1 VITLGGRSFTGP
13 FLAPVWSPAK
23 VAGVYALMVP
33 GWRVMTFRALH
44 FDHSAQLSID
54 TVRSHPR
61 YAEWVSIAG
70 TEWNLYVA
78 VHEMALSTQSERHAV
93 ERALARDYKPE
104 FNDLQPNPETPA
116 RGPSIRTLLLAQ
128 AMRDGK
134 NDH

>member
-70 TEWNLYVA
+70 TEWSLYVA
-78 VHEMALSTQSERHAV
+78 THEMSGSSRAQREAAEREVLRAYRP
-93 ERALARDYKPE
+93 EFAAPTPSAEQPDLRTMLLARALRA
-104 FNDLQPNPETPA
+104 NLQE
-116 RGPSIRTLLLAQ
+116 
-128 AMRDGK
+128 
-134 NDH
+134 